1 MDHVTFLRHTDAV
14 ERSRQLRHPKALQE
28 HFGWSSPYIVM
39 RYLST
44 FQQEEALRIN
54 QEVRMDVGQ
63 WSESDCH

>member
-1 MDHVTFLRHTDAV
+1 MGFRVRLIAV
-14 ERSRQLRHPKALQE
+14 PGEGVE
-28 HFGWSSPYIVM
+28 HGWSSPYIVM